1 MDGGMPPIPQA
12 PIAVSER
19 AAKRILRIT
28 AGEPDGTVLRIPL
41 PNGDL
46 VSDDDDAPMTPE
58 EIERVLAAMDA
69 IIPFERTPEEE
80 ARLEADRLARKEW
93 EKAHFFE
100 HADKLAGMWK

>member
-1 MDGGMPPIPQA
+1 MTTIKAVVRDGRIELD
-12 PIAVSER
+12 ER
-19 AAKRILRIT
+19 LDL
-28 AGEPDGTVLRIPL
+28 PDGTVLRIPL

-58 EIERVLAAMDA
+58 EIERVLSAMDA

-93 EKAHFFE
+93 EKTHFFE

>member
-1 MDGGMPPIPQA
+1 MATIKATVCDGRLELDEP
-12 PIAVSER
+12 
-19 AAKRILRIT
+19 LDL
-28 AGEPDGTVLRIPL
+28 PDGTVLRIPL
-41 PNGDL
+41 PNDDL
-46 VSDDDDAPMTPE
+46 VAEDDDAPMSPE

-93 EKAHFFE
+93 EKANFNE